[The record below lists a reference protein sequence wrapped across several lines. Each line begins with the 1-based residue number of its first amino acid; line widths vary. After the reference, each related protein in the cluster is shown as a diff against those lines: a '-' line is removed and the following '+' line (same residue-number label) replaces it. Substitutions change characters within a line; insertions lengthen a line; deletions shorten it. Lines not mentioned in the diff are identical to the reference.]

1 MTKSNPGNTYISDKA
16 NVGQNVQIGN
26 NTKIED
32 FCVIGD
38 NSQIGDNVTIKSG
51 SVIGAEPADFSISPN
66 GIKRHGSLMH
76 VVIGS
81 GSEVGHN
88 VVIHGGTSRN
98 TTIGKNCFVNNLVN
112 IGHDVVVGDN
122 SIVGLST
129 TISGHSTVGDWV
141 EISPGC
147 TLINR
152 SVVGSS
158 AKVAIGSLVLNEVMP
173 FSTVVGRP
181 AIDQSIFKKQQ
192 RGIKELLGLPTGS
205 TRTAPKR
212 KKYIRLFMRIIR
224 RVI

>member
-1 MTKSNPGNTYISDKA
+1 MTKSNPGNTYISDK

-88 VVIHGGTSRN
+88 VVIHGTSRN
-98 TTIGKNCFVNNLVN
+98 TIGKNCFVNNLVN

-122 SIVGLST
+122 SIVGFNYY
-129 TISGHSTVGDWV
+129 IW
-141 EISPGC
+141 PF
-147 TLINR
+147 NR
-152 SVVGSS
+152 
-158 AKVAIGSLVLNEVMP
+158 
-173 FSTVVGRP
+173 R
-181 AIDQSIFKKQQ
+181 
-192 RGIKELLGLPTGS
+192 RLG
-205 TRTAPKR
+205 
-212 KKYIRLFMRIIR
+212 
-224 RVI
+224 